1 MSPDSF
7 LWYEQIMLRFGRWLD
22 RARRVRRR
30 GVTSTEY
37 AVMLAL
43 MLGVAVSSINCLG
56 RKTNAVFMYTEQQ
69 MGGGGSDDGN

>member
-1 MSPDSF
+1 
-7 LWYEQIMLRFGRWLD
+7 MLRSRRSRN
-22 RARRVRRR
+22 RATPGRRR

-56 RKTNAVFMYTEQQ
+56 AKTNQTFQRTGDAISGEAE
-69 MGGGGSDDGN
+69 DGP